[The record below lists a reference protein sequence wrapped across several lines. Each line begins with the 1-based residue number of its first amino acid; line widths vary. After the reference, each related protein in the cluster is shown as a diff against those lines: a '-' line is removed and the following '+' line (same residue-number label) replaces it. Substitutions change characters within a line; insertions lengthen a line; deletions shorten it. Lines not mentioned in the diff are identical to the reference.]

1 MLSRYALSFVSN
13 PRNEMSM
20 FVTSVA
26 DLVKEE
32 YYMTMLHSDINMSRL
47 MVYAQS
53 IIGFKLSRISRNLKR
68 SGSIEK
74 NQPRFNKKDPF
85 Q

>member
-32 YYMTMLHSDINMSRL
+32 YCTTMLHSDINMSRL
-47 MVYAQS
+47 MVYDQS

-68 SGSIEK
+68 S
-74 NQPRFNKKDPF
+74 
-85 Q
+85 